1 MNILFVDFE
10 TYYDGEFSLRGAD
23 SSAEYVMTTE
33 LQLMGYAFNKDQ
45 VQMAVGAEQI
55 SAVLKTVE
63 WSNTALVAHNQ
74 LFDARLV
81 HQRLGHNPKFFFDT
95 LGMMAALRFDGLF
108 GGLSLSHLAKV
119 LQGEGVN
126 VEDKGEEVKEAKGK
140 HLYQFSNGQYY
151 LHTEEITQDY
161 IHTMNLTKSGKKKT
175 GKAYKDPRSVILNS
189 ISLFERFKEY
199 CVNDVEI
206 CRAGFYYMVRQLPRE
221 ELAYQDMITR
231 CALYPQL
238 RMDVDLLKAARTKA
252 QKRMRDAISP
262 IATEWFNG
270 DYEEAKSSLLSTSK
284 LAIVLKAMGG
294 MTRDEVD
301 DYILSQGF
309 DPEPPFI
316 IPTKVSAK
324 KSAKAG
330 RPVYEYALAKKD
342 DGMVELQQVDYKP
355 LQDVL
360 AARKVV
366 VYANNYEI
374 PRLNRFINEQEA
386 YGSVGMPLKIS
397 GAFTHRLGGD
407 LFNVQ
412 NLSSGRNEGQ
422 DDTMR
427 RSIMSMPG
435 YLVIAADSSQVEC
448 RVIDYLAN
456 ATKSLDEFRAG
467 VDPYCATAAR
477 MYGGDANEI
486 NRLRKAGDP
495 EATDKRQR
503 GKSARLGLGYG
514 MGGVAYQSYAAQQ
527 GIEFTI
533 DESRNQVTLFRQ
545 SSPEV
550 VNFWGTCGNVLQDM
564 LSGGS
569 GWFGGPNNNI
579 FYYTGNRYI
588 AGKRVPGIRGPD
600 GLWLNYTE
608 LQMRERKSEDGSSS
622 WQFAYYGIKEGRPGW
637 VYIYSAKLAENLTQ
651 YFAFA
656 VMKWQALKINQRYPI
671 AFNVHDEW
679 VTTAPIAEAD
689 KAVEYVVDCMSQVP
703 AWAAGCPLAAEGAYA
718 ERYGD
723 T

>member
-10 TYYDGEFSLRGAD
+10 TYYDGDFSLKDAD

-33 LQLMGYAFNKDQ
+33 LQLMGYAFNKDP
-45 VQMAVGAEQI
+45 VQMAVGADEI
-55 SAVLKTVE
+55 SAVLRAVD

-74 LFDARLV
+74 LFDARIV
-81 HQRLGHNPKFFFDT
+81 HQRQGHNPKFFFDT
-95 LGMMAALRFDGLF
+95 LGMMASLRYDGLF
-108 GGLSLSHLAKV
+108 GGLKLSHLAKV
-119 LQGEGVN
+119 LQGEGFN
-126 VEDKGEEVKEAKGK
+126 IDDKGEEIKEAKGK
-140 HLYQFSNGQYY
+140 HLYQFANGQYY

-175 GKAYKDPRSVILNS
+175 GKAYKDPKAVVVGAID
-189 ISLFERFKEY
+189 LFNRFKEY
-199 CVNDVEI
+199 CANDVEI
-206 CRAGFYYMVRQLPRE
+206 CRTGFYFMVKQIPRE
-221 ELAYQDMITR
+221 ELVYQDMITR

-238 RMDVDLLKAARTKA
+238 QMDVDLLKSAKTKA
-252 QKRMRDAISP
+252 QKRMRDAITP
-262 IATEWFNG
+262 IAHEWFSG
-270 DYEEAKSSLLSTSK
+270 DFDEAKSSLLSTGK
-284 LAIVLKAMGG
+284 LAILLKAMGG
-294 MTRDEVD
+294 MTQDELD
-301 DYILSQGF
+301 DYKNVQGY

-330 RPVYEYALAKKD
+330 KPVYEYALAKKD
-342 DGMVELQQVDYKP
+342 DGMVELLQVDYKP

-366 VYANNYEI
+366 VYTNNYEL
-374 PRLNRFINEQEA
+374 PRLTRFINEQEA
-386 YGSVGMPLKIS
+386 FGSVCMPLKIS

-407 LFNVQ
+407 LFNIQ

-427 RSIMSMPG
+427 RSIMSRPG
-435 YLVIAADSSQVEC
+435 YLVVSADSSQVEC
-448 RVIDYLAN
+448 RGIDYLAN
-456 ATKSLDEFRAG
+456 ATKSLEEFRAG
-467 VDPYCATAAR
+467 VDPYCAAAAR

-495 EATDKRQR
+495 EAVSMRQR

-514 MGGVAYQSYAAQQ
+514 MGGAAYQSYAAQQ
-527 GIEFTI
+527 GVEFTL
-533 DESRNQVTLFRQ
+533 DEAKNQVQLFRQ
-545 SSPEV
+545 SSPEI
-550 VNFWGTCGNVLQDM
+550 VNFWNTCGNVLKDM
-564 LSGGS
+564 VAGGS
-569 GWFGGPNNNI
+569 GWFGGPNNNL

-588 AGKRVPGIRGPD
+588 AGRRVPGIRGPD
-600 GLWLNYTE
+600 GLWLNYTD
-608 LQMRERKSEDGSSS
+608 LQLRERKYEDGSSS
-622 WQFAYYGIKEGRPGW
+622 WQYSYYGIKEGRPGW